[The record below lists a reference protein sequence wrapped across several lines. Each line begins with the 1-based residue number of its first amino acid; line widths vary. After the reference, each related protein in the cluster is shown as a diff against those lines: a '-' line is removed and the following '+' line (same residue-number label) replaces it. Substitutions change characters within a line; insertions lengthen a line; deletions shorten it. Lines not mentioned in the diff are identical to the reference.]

1 MIHTYSCVRLG
12 GVEYKLET
20 ALSNRPDAY
29 GIDELI
35 KFKWYWYEHQRNMI
49 SHSVPETQLRKKRRG
64 YDQKV

>member
-1 MIHTYSCVRLG
+1 MIRTYSCVRLG

-29 GIDELI
+29 GIDEL
-35 KFKWYWYEHQRNMI
+35 FKRSWYQHQRNMI